1 MVGNGMLRLRPE
13 CQDLREREERPST
26 HPVPDI
32 DMKKCN
38 HCGNASS
45 HDSVYR
51 INFETVT
58 LVKVICLLKYM
69 SCSCGVMCLGV
80 LNAEIR
86 EKREEPSFL
95 PPRLD

>member
-1 MVGNGMLRLRPE
+1 MPRSERE
-13 CQDLREREERPST
+13 REREERPST

-45 HDSVYR
+45 HESVYR

-58 LVKVICLLKYM
+58 LVKVTCMLKYIK
-69 SCSCGVMCLGV
+69 CSCGVVCLGV